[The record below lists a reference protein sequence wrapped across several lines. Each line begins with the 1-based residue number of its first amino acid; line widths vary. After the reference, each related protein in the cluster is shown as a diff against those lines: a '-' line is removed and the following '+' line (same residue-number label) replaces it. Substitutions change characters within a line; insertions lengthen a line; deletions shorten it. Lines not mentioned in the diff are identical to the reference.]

1 MAISLSPE
9 TQRMIEE
16 SMKQRGYASADDL
29 VRAGLALL
37 DRQTNTGDFERG
49 ELDRLI
55 AQGEAEFDRGEGT
68 DADEVFAEIQ
78 QMSKDFR
85 VGGPGPTPKAT
96 S

>member
-16 SMKQRGYASADDL
+16 GMKRRGCASPDDL

-37 DRQTNTGDFERG
+37 DRQAARGDFEPG

-55 AQGEAEFDRGEGT
+55 AQAEAEFERGEGV
-68 DADEVFAEIQ
+68 DADEVFEEIR
-78 QMSKDFR
+78 QMSRDFR
-85 VGGPGPTPKAT
+85 KRRAKPTP
-96 S
+96 

>member
-16 SMKQRGYASADDL
+16 GMKQRGYASADDL

-37 DRQTNTGDFERG
+37 NRQAATGDFEPG
-49 ELDRLI
+49 ELDGLI
-55 AQGEAEFDRGEGT
+55 AQAEAEFERGEGIA
-68 DADEVFAEIQ
+68 ADEVFAEIR
-78 QMSKDFR
+78 QMSRDFR
-85 VGGPGPTPKAT
+85 KSRPDPAPKAT